1 MLNIVFGSIK
11 KIAPAAIQQFDFPS
25 MKVEKNRG
33 KGTTRRVLFNKSAC
47 RLLELD
53 AGVVQE
59 LLFGFAQPQQENE
72 ARLFVVNTAEFIKEV
87 TDGLLPPPQYFPL
100 NVKMNK
106 EGYEDIESVIE
117 SGTRPLS
124 PEAFEIAANE
134 NAWWSHSEK
143 VVGIKPDVLFSDS
156 SKYKYDR
163 SYTYKMQMSIPN
175 TGPAAYVILN
185 FATPDDVNAVAASS
199 KKYVIPHF
207 KKNMSDNGMVGW
219 GMATKITP
227 QGQEYSSMMTYDS
240 YDSLKNAM
248 KHLAGEGINS
258 LRYNS
263 APIISPIEDMP
274 CTIRH
279 IVTIQAA
286 DIPI

>member
-1 MLNIVFGSIK
+1 MFSVNILLAQIVVFSPVKVEQNDIEQFLNVEMNYSK
-11 KIAPAAIQQFDFPS
+11 KIAQDA
-25 MKVEKNRG
+25 VNNG
-33 KGTTRRVLFNKSAC
+33 KLLGWVLMQNTNVGPDDYNFMW
-47 RLLELD
+47 
-53 AGVVQE
+53 
-59 LLFGFAQPQQENE
+59 
-72 ARLFVVNTAEFIKEV
+72 VNAYPTI
-87 TDGLLPPPQYFPL
+87 
-100 NVKMNK
+100 
-106 EGYEDIESVIE
+106 
-117 SGTRPLS
+117 
-124 PEAFEIAANE
+124 EIAANE

-248 KHLAGEGINS
+248 KHLAGEGIIEG
-258 LRYNS
+258 LPMDKLTKVTWEMR
-263 APIISPIEDMP
+263 PIMKVISSTTEKE
-274 CTIRH
+274 
-279 IVTIQAA
+279 
-286 DIPI
+286 

>member
-1 MLNIVFGSIK
+1 MKKNLLSSLIAMFSVNILLAQIVVFSPVKVEQNDIEQFLNIEMNYSK
-11 KIAPAAIQQFDFPS
+11 KIAQDA
-25 MKVEKNRG
+25 VNNG
-33 KGTTRRVLFNKSAC
+33 KLLGWVLMQNTNVGPDDYNFMW
-47 RLLELD
+47 
-53 AGVVQE
+53 
-59 LLFGFAQPQQENE
+59 
-72 ARLFVVNTAEFIKEV
+72 VNAYPTI
-87 TDGLLPPPQYFPL
+87 
-100 NVKMNK
+100 
-106 EGYEDIESVIE
+106 
-117 SGTRPLS
+117 
-124 PEAFEIAANE
+124 EIAANE

-248 KHLAGEGINS
+248 KHLAGEGIIEG
-258 LRYNS
+258 LPMDKLTKVTWEMR
-263 APIISPIEDMP
+263 PIMKVISSTTEKE
-274 CTIRH
+274 
-279 IVTIQAA
+279 
-286 DIPI
+286 